1 VSVRQRIDQLAAEPP
16 VSDLGY
22 VADQRLVASALLGLQ
37 LLADEIDALRSGCAT
52 PQPTPEPTM
61 AVTRA
66 APVAPAAPAAEIVAL
81 ISDILAQLAD
91 LSDQTAHLTALV
103 ERVGDFPQLALLTD
117 QIADLTDAVM
127 GAAEEVGEDDG
138 TEEKKKKK
146 KKKGKKREHSLE

>member
-1 VSVRQRIDQLAAEPP
+1 VTVRQRIDQLAAEPP

-52 PQPTPEPTM
+52 PQPHSEPTV
-61 AVTRA
+61 AITRA
-66 APVAPAAPAAEIVAL
+66 APAAPAAEIVAL
-81 ISDILAQLAD
+81 ISEILAQLAD

-127 GAAEEVGEDDG
+127 GAAEGVGEHDG

-146 KKKGKKREHSLE
+146 KKKSKKREHSLE